1 MGGCCAPSRHR
12 SRVSSGTLTVDG
24 RTLSTVEIA
33 QRQAAAERFIEHSGS
48 GTAVRALGELRR
60 SPDNWLSRLR
70 ALAASDTT
78 LKVALGV
85 FMGVIAAEAALGVM
99 RSGAINPLLAE
110 IDHALAASLNPS
122 VPADVVSVAPA
133 ADQGLVSFHE
143 APIVSSPDATP
154 DGTPGATLDDDPDF
168 DLGAV
173 IDDLL
178 S

>member
-1 MGGCCAPSRHR
+1 MGRCCAPSRHR
-12 SRVSSGTLTVDG
+12 SRVSSGTLTVG
-24 RTLSTVEIA
+24 SQTLSTVEIA

-60 SPDNWLSRLR
+60 SPDSWLARLR

-85 FMGVIAAEAALGVM
+85 FMGVIAAEAALAVL
-99 RSGAINPLLAE
+99 RTGALNPLLAE
-110 IDHALAASLNPS
+110 IDQALAEPLNPS
-122 VPADVVSVAPA
+122 EPPDVASVAPT

-143 APIVSSPDATP
+143 APIVSTPDATP
-154 DGTPGATLDDDPDF
+154 EATLDDDPDV
-168 DLGAV
+168 DLGSV
-173 IDDLL
+173 IDDFL

>member
-1 MGGCCAPSRHR
+1 MGRRRAPSRHR
-12 SRVSSGTLTVDG
+12 SRVSSGTLTVG
-24 RTLSTVEIA
+24 NRTLSTVEIG

-60 SPDNWLSRLR
+60 SPDSWLDRLR
-70 ALAASDTT
+70 ALAANDTT

-85 FMGVIAAEAALGVM
+85 FMGVIAAEAALAVL
-99 RSGAINPLLAE
+99 RSGALNQRLAE
-110 IDHALAASLNPS
+110 IDQALAAPLNPS
-122 VPADVVSVAPA
+122 VPADITSVAPT

-143 APIVSSPDATP
+143 APIVSPPDATP
-154 DGTPGATLDDDPDF
+154 DGTLDDDPDV
-168 DLGAV
+168 DLGSV